1 MTDITITFTAD
12 QLSDLLSSLNTAAIR
27 FRNLGRAAR
36 RPDMKHVRTVQS
48 DRASDLWLYICK
60 HQPAEGGDE

>member
-27 FRNLGRAAR
+27 FRNLGRRAR
-36 RPDMKHVRTVQS
+36 RPDMKHVRATQY
-48 DRASDLWLYICK
+48 DRASDLWMHVYK
-60 HQPAEGGDE
+60 HQPVEAGE